1 MKLKKII
8 PTFIALSALAG
19 AVPMNTLADEAAVH
33 TVTILDFDGNVMDKI
48 QVEDGQNADLS
59 SVDTSSLT
67 AHPDVYTEIRF
78 NKWSSKAE
86 NVTED
91 ITVQALYTKMT
102 ISLDGVPKRTEYF
115 SKIGKIM
122 LDGLK
127 VSITAER
134 QLPETDEGGNYRA
147 ESEMLD
153 ITSSCKASVTELS
166 EAFASGT
173 SSQVS
178 IYPISST
185 KPILTYDINYFSS
198 LGDADADGYVNSVD
212 ASYVLS
218 VYAKTSA
225 GVNVPLTETRRKC
238 CDVTRDGII
247 DSTDA
252 SLILNFYAN
261 AATSPNPGWE
271 KFLYGNE

>member
-1 MKLKKII
+1 MKFKKII
-8 PTFIALSALAG
+8 SAFIAVSALAG
-19 AVPMNTLADEAAVH
+19 AVPINSLADETVTH
-33 TVTILDFDGNVMDKI
+33 TVTVLGFDGSIMQEI

-59 SVDTSSLT
+59 SVDTSSLSS
-67 AHPDVYTEIRF
+67 HPDIYTEIRF
-78 NKWSSKAE
+78 NTWSTSAE

-102 ISLDGVPKRTEYF
+102 LSLDSVPERTEYF
-115 SKIGKIM
+115 AKSGKVM

-127 VSITAER
+127 VTITAER
-134 QLPETDEGGNYRA
+134 QTPVLDDGGNFQA
-147 ESEMLD
+147 EKEVID
-153 ITSSCKASVTELS
+153 ITSSCKSSVTELS
-166 EAFASGT
+166 EAFAAGS

-178 IYPISST
+178 IYPIGSE

-212 ASYVLS
+212 ASYVLN
-218 VYAKTSA
+218 VYAKLSA
-225 GVNVPLTETRRKC
+225 SASVPMTETRRKC
-238 CDVTRDGII
+238 CDANRDGSI
-247 DSTDA
+247 DANDA

-261 AATSPNPGWE
+261 SATSSNPNWE